1 MLIGVI
7 PGAGTLYLYHVP
19 GTPRYYLIPG
29 PGHPPSKP
37 PDRQLVVSTHAQKSR
52 PAGVRMF
59 TRVQTSLSHPRAG
72 GRRTECRAAWD
83 GTAFVKQPEAGE
95 LQGRWEGDESEDWV
109 KSDKFGENK
118 DK

>member
-1 MLIGVI
+1 MDRYLGQVHLASLKYLV
-7 PGAGTLYLYHVP
+7 PGA
-19 GTPRYYLIPG
+19 
-29 PGHPPSKP
+29 GHPPSKP

-83 GTAFVKQPEAGE
+83 GTAFVKHPEAGE
-95 LQGRWEGDESEDWV
+95 LQGRWKGDESEDLV
-109 KSDKFGENK
+109 KSDTFGENK